1 MSLIAQLISRTHL
14 LYGHA
19 LSENSVND
27 KMWKENVQENM
38 LPGLLLMH
46 IKYFRFASLLEQGC
60 LSNCLSVNE
69 IHKIMKEGLI
79 LWNKSTSPANLT

>member
-1 MSLIAQLISRTHL
+1 
-14 LYGHA
+14 
-19 LSENSVND
+19 
-27 KMWKENVQENM
+27 M

-60 LSNCLSVNE
+60 LRNCLSVNE

-79 LWNKSTSPANLT
+79 LWNKPTSPANLTQTESKKSFEKNITSQDNNII